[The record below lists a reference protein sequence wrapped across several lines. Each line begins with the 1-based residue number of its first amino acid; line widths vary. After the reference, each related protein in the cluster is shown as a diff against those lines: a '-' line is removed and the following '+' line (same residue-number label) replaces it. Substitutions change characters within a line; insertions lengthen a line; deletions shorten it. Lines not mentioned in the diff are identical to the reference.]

1 MKGGKVVTEKFD
13 KELEKIDEKVKQLTA
28 LKKDVQLKREM
39 EVKEHVFKDFE
50 KKKIPIERF
59 LVLTKLSKAELESI
73 IGKAEELSKN
83 KTPGDSDN
91 NNENGGKDEKDEE
104 SETIGYVTDRNVL
117 NPVS

>member
-1 MKGGKVVTEKFD
+1 MVTEKYD

-73 IGKAEELSKN
+73 IGKAVEISKN
-83 KTPGDSDN
+83 KTPGVTDDN
-91 NNENGGKDEKDEE
+91 EGKDEKDEE
-104 SETIGYVTDRNVL
+104 SKTIGYVADRNVL

>member
-59 LVLTKLSKAELESI
+59 LVLTKLSKTELESI
-73 IGKAEELSKN
+73 IGKAEEISK
-83 KTPGDSDN
+83 KKEPEEKE
-91 NNENGGKDEKDEE
+91 ENGGKDEKDEE
-104 SETIGYVTDRNVL
+104 SKTIGYVADRNVL